1 MENYQN
7 TQPVKVLLI
16 EDDEDDYI
24 IIRELFANINYSSFD
39 VTWLSTYQDSLALLS
54 QNIHDICIMDYR
66 LGVNNGIDL
75 LKEANDLGVSIPV
88 IFLTG
93 QDEYTVDV
101 EAMKAGAAD
110 YLVKDTLTSP
120 LLERSIRY
128 TIERAT
134 AAEKLKRAYDELD
147 DRVRQRTSELRE
159 TNEKL
164 HKASEKIKSFAY
176 SISHDLK
183 SPSSSLIGL
192 ANRLYKNYGN
202 HLDEKGKTY
211 CKHIRKAAEQIYSMV
226 GLINSFITTKEMPLK
241 LEEIHLEDIFNDITA
256 IYFEQLSKREIN
268 WVMPKKLPIIRA
280 DRMCIFRIFT
290 NLVENALKYGGN
302 DLSSI
307 YLRIDENSSEY
318 IISVK
323 DDGKGIIKNA
333 THDIFQPFER
343 VGGNREIEGNG
354 LGLAIVKE
362 MVEKH
367 GGNVWY
373 DSGDGKGVTFYVS
386 ISKLI

>member
-1 MENYQN
+1 
-7 TQPVKVLLI
+7 
-16 EDDEDDYI
+16 
-24 IIRELFANINYSSFD
+24 
-39 VTWLSTYQDSLALLS
+39 
-54 QNIHDICIMDYR
+54 
-66 LGVNNGIDL
+66 
-75 LKEANDLGVSIPV
+75 
-88 IFLTG
+88 
-93 QDEYTVDV
+93 
-101 EAMKAGAAD
+101 
-110 YLVKDTLTSP
+110 
-120 LLERSIRY
+120 
-128 TIERAT
+128 
-134 AAEKLKRAYDELD
+134 
-147 DRVRQRTSELRE
+147 
-159 TNEKL
+159 
-164 HKASEKIKSFAY
+164 
-176 SISHDLK
+176 LK

-192 ANRLYKNYGN
+192 ANRLYINYGN

-211 CKHIRKAAEQIYSMV
+211 CEYIRKAAEQIYSMV

-241 LEEIHLEDIFNDITA
+241 LEEIHLEEIFNDITA

-307 YLRIDENSSEY
+307 YIRIDENSSEY

-323 DDGKGIIKNA
+323 DDGKGIIKNE

-343 VGGNREIEGNG
+343 VGENREIEGNG

-373 DSGDGKGVTFYVS
+373 DSGDGKGVTFYIS
-386 ISKLI
+386 ISKFL